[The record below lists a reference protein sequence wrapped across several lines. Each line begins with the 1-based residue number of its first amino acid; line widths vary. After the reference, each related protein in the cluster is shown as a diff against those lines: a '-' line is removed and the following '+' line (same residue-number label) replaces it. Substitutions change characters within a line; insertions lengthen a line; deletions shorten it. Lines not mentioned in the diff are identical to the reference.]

1 MIEYGA
7 GFFVER
13 TAEEGVEFYQRKINL
28 IKEKMGKLQS
38 IIDDKREQ
46 AKQVEM
52 RIMAIMQQQQMAQQA
67 TTAK

>member
-13 TAEEGVEFYQRKINL
+13 TADEGVEFYQRKINL
-28 IKEKMGKLQS
+28 VKDKMGKLS
-38 IIDDKREQ
+38 NILNDKKEQ

-52 RIMAIMQQQQMAQQA
+52 RIMALMQQTQGAQQQA
-67 TTAK
+67 AN

>member
-13 TAEEGVEFYQRKINL
+13 TAAEGVEFYQRKINL
-28 IKEKMGKLQS
+28 IKEKMNKLQD
-38 IIDDKREQ
+38 ILNDKREQ

-52 RIMAIMQQQQMAQQA
+52 RIMAIMQQQQAQQPP
-67 TTAK
+67 AK

>member
-13 TAEEGVEFYQRKINL
+13 SADEGVQFYQRKINL
-28 IKEKMGKLQS
+28 IKEKMTKLAN
-38 IIDDKREQ
+38 ILNDKREQ

-52 RIMAIMQQQQMAQQA
+52 RIMALVQQA
-67 TTAK
+67 QEQAQTVK